1 MNNIKVIFP
10 ITILLFLLVGCSQP
24 KAEALPTYTPY
35 PTYTPAPTYTA
46 APTQTAVVIVITAT
60 PLPAQT
66 STTAPTATPLPNL
79 DQTTKDKTE
88 GAYLVGSEVAPG
100 QWRGSGDCGIQ
111 IYDKSGMLL
120 DAVTQKRSMINV
132 PATAY
137 RVEFW
142 AYEAGCTWSYLGP

>member
-1 MNNIKVIFP
+1 MNNIKVILP

-35 PTYTPAPTYTA
+35 PTLMPLPTYTP

-66 STTAPTATPLPNL
+66 STATSLPNL
-79 DQTTKDKTE
+79 DETTKDKTE
-88 GAYLVGSEVAPG
+88 GVYLVGSEVAPG
-100 QWRGSGDCGIQ
+100 LWRGSGDCGIQ

-142 AYEAGCTWSYLGP
+142 AYETGCTWSYLGQ